1 MFRHPIKDDIETNP
15 EKLHVNEESV
25 KDVVEKNF
33 ETPFFYVDEE
43 DATSNY
49 ENEISNKT
57 FNNSSQVDNASDD
70 LFKCEICDF
79 SSARK

>member
-1 MFRHPIKDDIETNP
+1 MAKY
-15 EKLHVNEESV
+15 L
-25 KDVVEKNF
+25 VEKNVK
-33 ETPFFYVDEE
+33 TPDQSEIFDVDEE
-43 DATSNY
+43 DYTIGY